1 MCGGTWSRSLL
12 SCPVSQEE
20 PGPCA
25 RLSRATLQCLRV
37 VFCLGWEGGER
48 PHLVYGG
55 WRGGQ
60 SIAALA
66 EALGNSDL
74 SVGGWLQMRAWPKA
88 RVAGV
93 WLLQR
98 IGCFSLGLC

>member
-1 MCGGTWSRSLL
+1 MCGGTRSRCLL

-25 RLSRATLQCLRV
+25 WLSRAAHQCLRV

-55 WRGGQ
+55 WGGGQ
-60 SIAALA
+60 PVAALA
-66 EALGNSDL
+66 EALGNGDL
-74 SVGGWLQMRAWPKA
+74 SVGDWLQM
-88 RVAGV
+88 
-93 WLLQR
+93 
-98 IGCFSLGLC
+98 